1 MGYDMTLDV
10 LGTTIKHHMVAA
22 EKHEEKQ
29 ANHYKSAGIY
39 LKEARTRVEAGE
51 YESPHFS
58 HYLQTYAKMSS
69 TRAYELIAIA
79 DGTKT
84 VEGIRERSAES
95 MRKSRASNVADT
107 KQPVDSV
114 GQIQKSKNL
123 STTKP
128 ITDPLTYQIRA
139 LTKKLKQL
147 TPEQVQQISIDV
159 TAQYFN

>member
-1 MGYDMTLDV
+1 MGYEMTLDV

-39 LKEARTRVEAGE
+39 LKEARERVAAGE

-69 TRAYELIAIA
+69 SRAYELIAIA

-84 VEGIRERSAES
+84 VEGIREEANNRKKAFRSGT
-95 MRKSRASNVADT
+95 DT
-107 KQPVDSV
+107 KQPTDSIGKKVKQPNNLGGRPVVDE
-114 GQIQKSKNL
+114 L
-123 STTKP
+123 SHLRSL
-128 ITDPLTYQIRA
+128 IN
-139 LTKKLKQL
+139 KKLKLKDKEQL
-147 TPEQVQQISIDV
+147 LLIIQFMDGV
-159 TAQYFN
+159 

>member
-1 MGYDMTLDV
+1 MTLDV

-39 LKEARTRVEAGE
+39 LKEARTRVAAGE

-84 VEGIRERSAES
+84 VEGIREATNVRKQAFRS
-95 MRKSRASNVADT
+95 RTDT
-107 KQPVDSV
+107 KQPTDSV
-114 GQIQKSKNL
+114 GKNVKQVVKSVMGRPPVDEL
-123 STTKP
+123 SHLRSL
-128 ITDPLTYQIRA
+128 IN
-139 LTKKLKQL
+139 KQL
-147 TPEQVQQISIDV
+147 KPLNKEQLLQAQQFIKQLSI
-159 TAQYFN
+159 

>member
-1 MGYDMTLDV
+1 MRSGLALDQ

-39 LKEARTRVEAGE
+39 LKEARERVAAGE

-69 TRAYELIAIA
+69 SRAYELIAIA

-84 VEGIRERSAES
+84 VEGIREETNARKQAFRS
-95 MRKSRASNVADT
+95 RTDT
-107 KQPVDSV
+107 KQPTDSIGKSIKQPNNLGGRPVVDE
-114 GQIQKSKNL
+114 L
-123 STTKP
+123 SHMRSL
-128 ITDPLTYQIRA
+128 IS
-139 LTKKLKQL
+139 KKLKLKDKEQL
-147 TPEQVQQISIDV
+147 LLIIQFMDGV
-159 TAQYFN
+159 

>member
-1 MGYDMTLDV
+1 MVYDMTLDV

-39 LKEARTRVEAGE
+39 LKQARERVAAGE

-69 TRAYELIAIA
+69 SRAYELIAIA

-84 VEGIRERSAES
+84 VEGIREEKAES
-95 MRKSRASNVADT
+95 MRKSRVHNVEDT
-107 KQPVDSV
+107 KQPTDSV
-114 GQIQKSKNL
+114 GKNTKVSK
-123 STTKP
+123 
-128 ITDPLTYQIRA
+128 
-139 LTKKLKQL
+139 
-147 TPEQVQQISIDV
+147 
-159 TAQYFN
+159 YF